1 MSKRVL
7 SVIDTAYRACQEE
20 QDDAGLW
27 FSAAVN
33 NAGVDMTIL
42 LTGNAVNYAVDGHE
56 ANPLVLGGGRV
67 PSDREIDGQEMVLV
81 PGGVSYRGMGEE
93 APHGPHHLVEMRAF
107 LLEALSFAVLGTVA
121 DVVPLRGENRVIVTA
136 LTSDG
141 RRREREVTVE
151 YERRTGTDAG

>member
-56 ANPLVLGGGRV
+56 ANPLVLGGGTVSHPFDPPRDIERLAGKGV
-67 PSDREIDGQEMVLV
+67 SFYLVREDAEERGIDSDRLV
-81 PGGVSYRGMGEE
+81 DSVEVITRAQLPD
-93 APHGPHHLVEMRAF
+93 LVE
-107 LLEALSFAVLGTVA
+107 G
-121 DVVPLRGENRVIVTA
+121 
-136 LTSDG
+136 
-141 RRREREVTVE
+141 
-151 YERRTGTDAG
+151 YDAIWHW